1 MDDFLNK
8 KRKAQLMKQSDNKNI
23 NKEELKQTD
32 KPIDINEITN
42 LKFIAKRKTS
52 INDNNKSAKNT
63 SDTINKMIA
72 GDELNYEKRRIKA
85 QNILSKLK
93 TELTSKENNDIIEEI
108 NHIIEYDNTNNII
121 LYECLEILSKLG
133 LNDEYNKLL
142 DDSKYC
148 LTKKFY
154 ITKDNKKLLLNL
166 SNLSSKNNDIFLFDD
181 DKEILNEINTS
192 FDYLDTTIKIYSKI
206 NANPDLKNQLKDLLT
221 FETIKYKNGKY
232 F

>member
-23 NKEELKQTD
+23 NKEEHKQTD

-42 LKFIAKRKTS
+42 LKFIAKRKIE
-52 INDNNKSAKNT
+52 INDNKSTKNT
-63 SDTINKMIA
+63 SDIINKMIA
-72 GDELNYEKRRIKA
+72 GDELNYEKRRNKS
-85 QNILSKLK
+85 QNILNKLK
-93 TELTSKENNDIIEEI
+93 AELTSKENNDIIEEI

-148 LTKKFY
+148 LTVVA
-154 ITKDNKKLLLNL
+154 L
-166 SNLSSKNNDIFLFDD
+166 SARSPRTWLSELF
-181 DKEILNEINTS
+181 
-192 FDYLDTTIKIYSKI
+192 
-206 NANPDLKNQLKDLLT
+206 
-221 FETIKYKNGKY
+221 
-232 F
+232 